1 MHFGLKSSCTSGL
14 QRGAGA
20 ISPRGSAHT
29 RQAHVARSRAL
40 TSRYDERA
48 MGIWQRGLN
57 GSACQ
62 PRVCQVST
70 SGE

>member
-29 RQAHVARSRAL
+29 GPAHVAQSRAL
-40 TSRYDERA
+40 TSRHDERA
-48 MGIWQRGLN
+48 MGIRPWGLN
-57 GSACQ
+57 GSVCQ
-62 PRVCQVST
+62 PRVCQVPT
-70 SGE
+70 SVE